1 MEFTNRVSSP
11 FPRTA
16 WAVCTRHLGR
26 NTVKTVLLSY
36 TQCSYC
42 LGSGAPGHT
51 DRRSQAVACAQLNAQ
66 RGQTRGTNRGQ
77 SLSSCLCV
85 HSCSLPPPAWLADWA
100 LGPCWF
106 YPPLPFFRCMPD
118 FNLSGSP
125 VTRLRAANQS
135 FQAPTARPNSGRGD
149 QLCHPPA
156 LSEGRVDRRGQS
168 ASSPTYSWRLY

>member
-106 YPPLPFFRCMPD
+106 YPPPPFFQMHARLQPFRLTCNTASCRQPE
-118 FNLSGSP
+118 LSSSNSTAEQRPWGSVVSP
-125 VTRLRAANQS
+125 SSSV
-135 FQAPTARPNSGRGD
+135 GR
-149 QLCHPPA
+149 
-156 LSEGRVDRRGQS
+156 EG
-168 ASSPTYSWRLY
+168 